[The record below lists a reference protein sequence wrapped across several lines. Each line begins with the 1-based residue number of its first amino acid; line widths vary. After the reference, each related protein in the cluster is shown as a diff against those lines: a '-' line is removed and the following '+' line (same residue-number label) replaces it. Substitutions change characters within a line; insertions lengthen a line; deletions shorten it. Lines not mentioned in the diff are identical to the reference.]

1 MKVLVTQMCL
11 TLCDPVDC
19 SLSGPSVH
27 GILQAKIL
35 EWIAIPFSKESSW
48 SRDQTPISYIAGRFF
63 IVLATREVLLTAIH
77 KFNSIPIKI
86 PMADFTE
93 IEQKVLKFV
102 SKHKRP
108 WIAKA
113 ILRKKNET
121 GRFRLPHFKL
131 SYKAIVIKTAWY

>member
-1 MKVLVTQMCL
+1 MKVLVIQMCL
-11 TLCDPVDC
+11 TLCNPMDC

-48 SRDQTPISYIAGRFF
+48 SRDQTPISFIAGRFF
-63 IVLATREVLLTAIH
+63 TVLATREVLLTAIH

-102 SKHKRP
+102 SKHRRP
-108 WIAKA
+108 
-113 ILRKKNET
+113 
-121 GRFRLPHFKL
+121 
-131 SYKAIVIKTAWY
+131 